1 MSARSTRALR
11 QKIAVDGTRPTAS
24 PLFQT
29 AAFQSGSAFFYS
41 RKDNPNVHEFEDA
54 MAAWEGARHALA
66 VTTGMSAL
74 SLLMGL
80 LRAGDT
86 LVCHRLMY
94 GCSMRLFQQQV
105 DERGVGLLVTDL
117 ADPRELARLPAST
130 RVVVFETPTN
140 PFLRTVPIAAV
151 AAAAHRANPAAVV
164 AVDGTWATPL
174 FQQPLRHGA
183 DVVLHSATKFIS
195 GHSDV
200 MGGVLL
206 CERDDLAGWFRER
219 RFYHGANLDPH
230 SAWLLARSLK
240 TFPLRMREHARV
252 TRAMVALLRGLA
264 AVERVDF
271 PQVGDGQLEDYGG
284 IVFVQLRAA
293 YRERYADLVAG
304 LRFFDTGTGMAA
316 VTSMIA
322 QPWSGSH
329 ASLDDAQKAAMGL
342 DRGLVRL
349 CFGLEDEADLA
360 ADLTRA
366 FAALESSPSSPAA
379 G

>member
-1 MSARSTRALR
+1 MTDRRTRALR
-11 QKIAVDGTRPTAS
+11 TKAAVDGTKPTSS
-24 PLFQT
+24 PIFQS

-41 RKDNPNVHEFEDA
+41 RKDNPNVHELEDA
-54 MAAWEGARHALA
+54 LAAWEGARHALA

-80 LRAGDT
+80 LRPGDT

-94 GCSMRLFQQQV
+94 GCSLRLFQQQV
-105 DERGVGLLVTDL
+105 EERRVELLVLDL
-117 ADPRELARLPAST
+117 DRAEDLARLPAST
-130 RVVVFETPTN
+130 RLVLFETPTN

-151 AAAAHRANPAAVV
+151 AAAAHRANAQAIV

-174 FQQPLRHGA
+174 FQQPLQHGA
-183 DVVLHSATKFIS
+183 DVVAHSLTKFVS

-200 MGGVLL
+200 MGGALL
-206 CERDDLAGWFRER
+206 CDRDDLAATLRER

-252 TRAMVALLRGLA
+252 TRLMVDLLRTFR

-271 PQVGDGQLEDYGG
+271 PQVGDGQLHDYGG
-284 IVFVQLRAA
+284 IVFVQLRPA
-293 YRERYADLVAG
+293 YRERYADLIAN
-304 LRFFDTGTGMAA
+304 LRLFDTGTGMAA
-316 VTSMIA
+316 VTSMVA
-322 QPWSGSH
+322 QPYSGSH
-329 ASLDDAQKAAMGL
+329 ASLDDAQKASLGL
-342 DRGLVRL
+342 DCGLVRL

-360 ADLTRA
+360 ADLTQA
-366 FAALESSPSSPAA
+366 FAALVHPPSSRDA
-379 G
+379 

>member
-1 MSARSTRALR
+1 MNDRSTRALR
-11 QKIAVDGTRPTAS
+11 TKPTIDGTKPTAS
-24 PLFQT
+24 PIFQT
-29 AAFQSGSAFFYS
+29 AAFHSGSAFFYS

-80 LRAGDT
+80 LRPGDV

-94 GCSMRLFQQQV
+94 GCSLRLFQQQTE
-105 DERGVGLLVTDL
+105 ERRVELLQLDL
-117 ADPRELARLPAST
+117 DRQEDLARLPERT
-130 RVVVFETPTN
+130 RLVLFETPTN

-151 AAAAHRANPAAVV
+151 AAAAHRANPQAVV

-174 FQQPLRHGA
+174 FQQPLKHGA

-206 CERDDLAGWFRER
+206 TDRDDLATWLRER

-240 TFPLRMREHARV
+240 TFPLRMREHARM
-252 TRAMVALLRGLA
+252 TQRMVALLRSFPA
-264 AVERVDF
+264 IERVDF
-271 PQVGDGQLEDYGG
+271 PQIGDGQLSDYGG
-284 IVFVQLRAA
+284 IVFIQLGPA
-293 YRERYADLVAG
+293 YHHRYADLIAH
-304 LRFFDTGTGMAA
+304 LRLFDTGTGMAA
-316 VTSMIA
+316 VTSMVA
-322 QPWSGSH
+322 QPYSGSH
-329 ASLDDAQKAAMGL
+329 ASLDDAHKAAIGL
-342 DRGLVRL
+342 NRGLVRL
-349 CFGLEDEADLA
+349 CFGLEDEGDLA
-360 ADLTRA
+360 ADLTQA
-366 FAALESSPSSPAA
+366 FAALDQSTSD

>member
-1 MSARSTRALR
+1 MTDRRTRALR
-11 QKIAVDGTRPTAS
+11 TKAAVDGTKPTAS
-24 PLFQT
+24 PIFQS
-29 AAFQSGSAFFYS
+29 AAFHSGSPFFYS
-41 RKDNPNVHEFEDA
+41 RKDNPNVHELEDA
-54 MAAWEGARHALA
+54 LAAWEGARHALA

-80 LRAGDT
+80 LRPGDT

-94 GCSMRLFQQQV
+94 GCSLRLFQQQV
-105 DERGVGLLVTDL
+105 EERRVDLLVLDL
-117 ADPRELARLPAST
+117 DRAADLARLPAST
-130 RVVVFETPTN
+130 RLVLFETPTN

-151 AAAAHRANPAAVV
+151 AAAAHRANPQALV

-174 FQQPLRHGA
+174 FQQPLQHGA
-183 DVVLHSATKFIS
+183 DVVVHSLTKFVS

-200 MGGVLL
+200 MGGALL
-206 CERDDLAGWFRER
+206 CERDDVAATLRER

-252 TRAMVALLRGLA
+252 TRLMVALLRTFP

-271 PQVGDGQLEDYGG
+271 PQVGDGQLHDYGG
-284 IVFVQLRAA
+284 IVFVQLKPA
-293 YRERYADLVAG
+293 YRERYADLIAH
-304 LRFFDTGTGMAA
+304 LRLFDTGTGMAA
-316 VTSMIA
+316 VTSMVA
-322 QPWSGSH
+322 QPYSGSH
-329 ASLDDAQKAAMGL
+329 ASLDDAQKASLGL

-360 ADLTRA
+360 ADLTQA
-366 FAALESSPSSPAA
+366 FAALDQPSSSRAV
-379 G
+379 